1 METDARPV
9 GVLLVQLGT
18 PDSPSVRDVRRYL
31 REFLSDPSVIDLP
44 APARWLL
51 LNTVILPFRPQR
63 SAHAYAQI
71 WREDGS
77 PLRVHSDAL
86 RDAVAER
93 LGPGFRV
100 ELGMRYGKPSIA
112 VALHRLSRADVART
126 VVLPLFPQFA
136 PATTGSILECTERA
150 ARTLGMA
157 AQTIESFWDRPGFNE
172 ALAATTRRG
181 LEAAAASDHLLLSYH
196 GLPERQIK
204 AADRAGAGCLE
215 RADCCA
221 TLSPANARC
230 YRAQC
235 FAASHALAAA
245 LDLAPDEYSTSFQ
258 SRFGRTPWI
267 RPYTDDVL
275 ASLVERGVK
284 RLAVAC
290 PSFVADCLETLEEI
304 GIRARARW
312 LELGGEEFSLIPC
325 LNADP
330 LLAEAVAGWVREV
343 A

>member
-1 METDARPV
+1 MGTNARPV

-51 LNTVILPFRPQR
+51 LYAVILPFRPRR

-71 WREDGS
+71 WRQDGS
-77 PLRVHSDAL
+77 PLRVHSATL

-100 ELGMRYGKPSIA
+100 ELGMRYGQPSIA
-112 VALHRLSRADVART
+112 DALHRLAQAEVART

-136 PATTGSILECTERA
+136 PATTGSILECVARA
-150 ARTLGMA
+150 AHTSSMEIV
-157 AQTIESFWDRPGFNE
+157 TIESFWDRPGFE
-172 ALAATTRRG
+172 AALTASTRRA
-181 LEAAAASDHLLLSYH
+181 LEATASDHLLLSYH

-204 AADRAGAGCLE
+204 SADLAGAGCLE
-215 RADCCA
+215 RMDCCA
-221 TLSPANARC
+221 TLSSANARC

-275 ASLVERGVK
+275 AQLAARGVK
-284 RLAVAC
+284 RLTVAC

-312 LELGGEEFSLIPC
+312 LGLGGEELNLIPC